1 MKDKNTEVI
10 KALIESETKMNIREL
25 SKKLGM
31 NYKNTYNIVMRLN
44 KAGIV
49 SLERL
54 GQAVY
59 CKLNKTTH
67 PLIFQ
72 AEHERRAALLKKSE
86 FRAIHEKLNSLGFP
100 FIALVFGSFAK
111 GKATKGSDMDL
122 MAISEKNR
130 AHEIES
136 RLSLLPLKIHLIS
149 FTYEEFMGM
158 VKSKEFSVVREAMK
172 SNIILIGIEDYYRLV
187 QDA

>member
-31 NYKNTYNIVMRLN
+31 NYKNAYNIVMRLN
-44 KAGIV
+44 KEGIV

-54 GQAVY
+54 GQAAY
-59 CKLNKTTH
+59 CTLNRTTH

-72 AEHERRAALLKKSE
+72 AEHERRSKLLKKSE
-86 FRAIHEKLNSLGFP
+86 FRAIHEKLNSLEFS

-111 GKATKGSDMDL
+111 GKATKGSDIDF
-122 MAISEKNR
+122 MAISEKGR
-130 AHEIES
+130 AHEIEG
-136 RLSLLPLKIHLIS
+136 RLSLLPFKIHLVS
-149 FTYEEFMGM
+149 LTYEEFMGM
-158 VKSKEFSVVREAMK
+158 AKSKEFSVVSEAIK
-172 SNIILIGIEDYYRLV
+172 SNIIFVGIEDYYRLV
-187 QDA
+187 HDV

>member
-1 MKDKNTEVI
+1 MKDKNTEVL
-10 KALIESETKMNIREL
+10 KALIEAETKMNIREL
-25 SKKLGM
+25 SETLGM
-31 NYKNTYNIVMRLN
+31 NYKNAYNIVMRLN
-44 KAGIV
+44 KEGIV

-59 CKLNKTTH
+59 CTLNKTMH
-67 PLIFQ
+67 PLVFQ
-72 AEHERRAALLKKSE
+72 AEHERRAALLKKSD

-111 GKATKGSDMDL
+111 GIATKGSDIDL

-136 RLSLLPLKIHLIS
+136 RLSLLPLKIHLVPL
-149 FTYEEFMGM
+149 TYEEFMGM
-158 VKSKEFSVVREAMK
+158 AKSKEFSVVSEAMK
-172 SNIILIGIEDYYRLV
+172 NNIILVGIEDYYRLV
-187 QDA
+187 